1 LFDICN
7 ALHVFS
13 SQFCNQLSTML
24 LQILK
29 NFMSEYRF
37 VVGFRRTHRYY
48 GITLR
53 GQKFF
58 NSDVV
63 FDIFAGYVHKRD
75 SFHLGGCHFR
85 VLNDNELILPA
96 LILFL
101 IFFLDTTTKNCKP
114 TTTFK
119 TPRRQRYYY

>member
-1 LFDICN
+1 
-7 ALHVFS
+7 
-13 SQFCNQLSTML
+13 
-24 LQILK
+24 
-29 NFMSEYRF
+29 MSEYRF

-85 VLNDNELILPA
+85 VLNDNELILPVV
-96 LILFL
+96 I
-101 IFFLDTTTKNCKP
+101 IFVQNFSS
-114 TTTFK
+114 FSRQK
-119 TPRRQRYYY
+119 TANQRLLLKHHDGNAITIDISIYYF